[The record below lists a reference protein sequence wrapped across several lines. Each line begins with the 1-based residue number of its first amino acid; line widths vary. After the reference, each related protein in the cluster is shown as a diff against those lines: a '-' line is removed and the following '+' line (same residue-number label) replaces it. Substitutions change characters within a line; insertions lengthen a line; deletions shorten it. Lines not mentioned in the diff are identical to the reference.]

1 MLQIAFLE
9 ENYARL
15 GMKHFNIF
23 GIRKNNGVLS
33 LELWWQLGE
42 PSVTG
47 FIQGQAALLEW
58 LCVSGEIS
66 TS

>member
-9 ENYARL
+9 DNYARL

-33 LELWWQLGE
+33 LELWWQFGK
-42 PSVTG
+42 PSVIVG
-47 FIQGQAALLEW
+47 
-58 LCVSGEIS
+58 
-66 TS
+66 